1 MYGCDSLENGPPTR
15 RAVCVEPRAGNMY
28 HSLPMDLHGNDTIV
42 ALATAPGGALAVVR
56 LSGPEALSIADQ
68 VFRGRRALA
77 SREAFTVTHGWIVD
91 RRGERL
97 DEVLVSVFRAPHSYT
112 GEDLLEISCHGG
124 ALVSQRI
131 VELLA
136 RSGARGAAPG
146 EFTRRAFLNG
156 RMDLSQAEAVAD
168 LIRSTSDRA
177 HRASIEQLEGHLGA
191 QVRKIRT
198 EILECISLLELEID
212 FSEEGIDLVSPEELA
227 ARLSAF
233 RQRLERARDS
243 FERGRVYREGVSVA
257 IVGRPNAGKSS
268 IFNAL
273 LESNRAIVTAVAGTT
288 RDTLEEGIL
297 IEGVLFRLTDT
308 AGLRESGDLVEAEG
322 LQRTRAAIDSSD
334 ALLVVVDA
342 AASQERWREAVNII
356 PDGYSGQVLV
366 LFNKSDLLGGV
377 SGSAEE
383 AETGPG
389 NFVGIWTSA
398 LSGQG
403 MARLR
408 TLLAQRTGGSV
419 AEGGEMFVTSRRHR
433 DAFARAAGAVGLA
446 VGALERGASNEF
458 AAFDLREAV
467 AALAEITGEV
477 TSEELLN
484 HIFGSFC
491 IGK

>member
-1 MYGCDSLENGPPTR
+1 ME
-15 RAVCVEPRAGNMY
+15 
-28 HSLPMDLHGNDTIV
+28 LHGNDTIV

-56 LSGPEALSIADQ
+56 LSGPEALSIADE

-77 SREAFTVTHGWIVD
+77 TYEPFSIAHGWIVD
-91 RRGERL
+91 REDVRL

-112 GEDLLEISCHGG
+112 GEDLLEIGCHGG
-124 ALVSQRI
+124 TLVSQRI
-131 VELLA
+131 VELLSG
-136 RSGARGAAPG
+136 RGARGAAPG

-191 QVRKIRT
+191 QVRKIRA
-198 EILECISLLELEID
+198 ELLECISLLELEID
-212 FSEEGIDLVSPEELA
+212 FSEEGIDLVSPGELG

-273 LESNRAIVTAVAGTT
+273 LKSNRAIVTPVAGTT

-297 IEGVLFRLTDT
+297 IDGVLFRLTDT
-308 AGLRESGDLVEAEG
+308 AGLRESGDTVEAEG
-322 LQRTRAAIDSSD
+322 LQRTNAAIGSSD

-342 AASQERWREAVNII
+342 ASSPERWREAADIV
-356 PDGYSGQVLV
+356 PAGYSGHVLV
-366 LFNKSDLLGGV
+366 LFNKSDLLGGAPQHA
-377 SGSAEE
+377 GQ
-383 AETGPG
+383 AETGPRG
-389 NFVGIWTSA
+389 FVGIWTSA
-398 LSGQG
+398 VSGQG
-403 MARLR
+403 MAQLR
-408 TLLAQRTGGSV
+408 KMLAQETAGSL
-419 AEGGEMFVTSRRHR
+419 AESGELFLTNRRHR
-433 DAFARAAGAVGLA
+433 DAFARAAGAVSLA
-446 VGALERGASNEF
+446 VAALERGSSNEF
-458 AAFDLREAV
+458 VAFDIREAV